1 MRQYAPPPDV
11 AALCARLREAGFP
24 AYPVG
29 GAVRDLVLGRLP
41 RDWDVATAARPEEV
55 TALFPAARPTGLSH
69 GTVTLATCS
78 REVEVTTF
86 RRDGPYSDGRRPD
99 YVMFV
104 PDLTTDLARRDFTCN
119 AMALDQD
126 GGLIDPFGGAADI
139 ARRQLR
145 CVGDP
150 SVRLQEDVLRML
162 RAVRFCAQLDFDL
175 GPAEQAVLAAHPQW
189 VRRVSVERLRAEL
202 EQALLGAAPGRSAVF
217 FRLGFLDHLPVR
229 PCAPDL
235 SGLAALPLHPVPR
248 WAGLCHILMQCGGL
262 DDPAE
267 FLKCLHMER
276 SVRRLILAEL
286 DVPENFRKN

>member
-41 RDWDVATAARPEEV
+41 QGLGRGHRRPAGGGDRPLSRRPPHGPLPRHRHADHVQPGGGSHHLPTGRPLLRRPAAGLCGVRARPDHRPG
-55 TALFPAARPTGLSH
+55 PAGFHLQRHGAGPERRADRPL
-69 GTVTLATCS
+69 
-78 REVEVTTF
+78 
-86 RRDGPYSDGRRPD
+86 RRR
-99 YVMFV
+99 
-104 PDLTTDLARRDFTCN
+104 
-119 AMALDQD
+119 
-126 GGLIDPFGGAADI
+126 GGHR
-139 ARRQLR
+139 RRQLR

-202 EQALLGAAPGRSAVF
+202 EQALLGAAPGRSAAF

-229 PCAPDL
+229 SCAPDL
-235 SGLAALPLHPVPR
+235 SGLAASPSTPCP
-248 WAGLCHILMQCGGL
+248 AGRVCAI
-262 DDPAE
+262 
-267 FLKCLHMER
+267 F
-276 SVRRLILAEL
+276 
-286 DVPENFRKN
+286 